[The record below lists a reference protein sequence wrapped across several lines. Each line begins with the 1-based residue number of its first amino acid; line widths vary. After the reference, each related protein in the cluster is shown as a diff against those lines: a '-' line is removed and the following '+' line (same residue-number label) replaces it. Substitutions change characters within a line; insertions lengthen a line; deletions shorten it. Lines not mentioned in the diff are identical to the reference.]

1 MQFLLLLIFL
11 VLFLKLLESI
21 TKYQIE
27 KAKIKEKQK
36 INILIDNVKKLI
48 LTIEKN
54 YPLLNEDTEFQLLK
68 EKLNSFTSESELN
81 DVNKVLEKII
91 KFLGKYKIF
100 NVKIS

>member
-1 MQFLLLLIFL
+1 MQFILLLIFI

-36 INILIDNVKKLI
+36 VGILIENLKKIIYVL
-48 LTIEKN
+48 EKN
-54 YPLLNEDTEFQLLK
+54 YPLLNEEAEFKLLK
-68 EKLNSFTSESELN
+68 EKIKNISPQSNLEEA
-81 DVNKVLEKII
+81 NKILEKLI
-91 KFLGKYKIF
+91 KFFEKYKIF